1 MRFPALS
8 IPPFVVFPQEYVL
21 STLAIV
27 LSLALLMYMAYRGY
41 TVLLLAPVMAA
52 LAVVLSGDVSQML
65 PIYTETFMRALGNY
79 MLAFFPI
86 FLLGAL
92 FGQLMADSGAAT
104 AIAQWIERTLGS
116 KHAILTVVLACG
128 ILTYGGVSL
137 FVVAFAIYPIAKTLF
152 RDANIPKRLVAPA
165 IALGSF
171 TFTMTALPGT
181 PAIQNAIPIAY
192 FGTNTFAAPGLG
204 LIGGAIMFSLGIL
217 WLRSRE
223 KAARIAGEGY
233 GVHDDADTGPRGQV
247 GEADMSGDAK
257 RTMPLLLALLPLV
270 LVIGI
275 NALFTYGVFP
285 GVDWGFIKPRF
296 PAMDATKQT
305 GMWALIIALVTACI
319 VLLVIGMGLWA
330 NLQQSINK
338 GVLGSMLPIFNTASE
353 VGYGAVIASLAG
365 FALIR
370 NAVLNVSDNPLISEA
385 VAMNV
390 LAGIT
395 GSSSGGLSIA
405 LQTLGPDY
413 LRMANE
419 AGISPELLH
428 RVAVMSAGVFDSLP
442 HCGAIITLLA
452 ICKLTHK
459 QSYGNIAV
467 MTIVVPLIALTAV
480 IALGTVF
487 GSF

>member
-1 MRFPALS
+1 M
-8 IPPFVVFPQEYVL
+8 
-21 STLAIV
+21 STFAIV
-27 LSLALLMYMAYRGY
+27 LSLLILMFLAYRGY
-41 TVLLLAPVMAA
+41 TVLLLGPVMAV
-52 LAVVLSGDVSQML
+52 LAVFLSGDIAQVL
-65 PIYTETFMRALGNY
+65 PIYTETFMRAMGNY

-92 FGQLMADSGAAT
+92 FGQLMADSGAAM

-116 KHAILTVVLACG
+116 RYASLTVVLACA

-152 RDANIPKRLVAPA
+152 KDADIPKRLIAPT

-181 PAIQNAIPIAY
+181 PSIQNAMPIPY

-204 LIGGAIMFSLGIL
+204 LIGGVIMFTLGYL
-217 WLRSRE
+217 WLLSRE
-223 KAARIAGEGY
+223 RKARLAGEGY
-233 GVHDDADTGPRGQV
+233 GQHEDNEAAEVALENAAGQ
-247 GEADMSGDAK
+247 AGDH
-257 RTMPLLLALLPLV
+257 RRSMPLVLALLPLV

-275 NALFTYGVFP
+275 NALFTYAVFP
-285 GVDWGFIKPRF
+285 GKDWTFLQASF
-296 PAMDATKQT
+296 PNLAPARQA
-305 GMWALIIALVTACI
+305 GLWALIIALTTSIVT
-319 VLLVIGMGLWA
+319 VLLVGLGRWG
-330 NLQQSINK
+330 NLRESINK

-353 VGYGAVIASLAG
+353 VGYGAVIAGLAG
-365 FALIR
+365 FAIIR
-370 NAVLNVSDNPLISEA
+370 DAVLNVSNNPLISEA

-405 LQTLGPDY
+405 LQTLGADY

-419 AGISPELLH
+419 AGINPELLH

-442 HCGAIITLLA
+442 HCGAVITLLS
-452 ICKLTHK
+452 ICKLTHRE
-459 QSYGNIAV
+459 SYLNLAA
-467 MTIVVPLIALTAV
+467 MTIAAPLIALAAV
-480 IALGTVF
+480 IALGTAF

>member
-1 MRFPALS
+1 M
-8 IPPFVVFPQEYVL
+8 

-27 LSLALLMYMAYRGY
+27 VSLLLLMFLAYRGFS
-41 TVLLLAPVMAA
+41 VLLLAPLMAA
-52 LAVVLSGDVSQML
+52 VAVVLSGDVALML

-79 MLAFFPI
+79 IFAFFPI

-128 ILTYGGVSL
+128 VLTYGGVSL

-181 PAIQNAIPIAY
+181 PAIQNAIPIPY
-192 FGTNTFAAPGLG
+192 FGTNTFSAPGLG
-204 LIGGAIMFSLGIL
+204 LLGGAIMFCLGLL

-223 KAARIAGEGY
+223 KAARANGEGY
-233 GVHDDADTGPRGQV
+233 GVHDDSDTGPRGQV
-247 GEADMSGDAK
+247 GEADMSGDAT
-257 RTMPLLLALLPLV
+257 RSMPLLLALLPLV

-285 GVDWGFIKPRF
+285 GVEWGFLNERF
-296 PAMDATKQT
+296 PTMNAAKQS
-305 GMWALIIALVTACI
+305 GMWALIIALVAACV
-319 VLLVIGMGLWA
+319 VLFVISLKRLA
-330 NLQQSINK
+330 NVQESVNK

-353 VGYGAVIASLAG
+353 VGYGAVIASMAG

-370 NAVLNVSDNPLISEA
+370 DAVLNISDNPLISEA

-395 GSSSGGLSIA
+395 GSSSGGMSIA
-405 LQTLGPDY
+405 LQTLGADY
-413 LRMANE
+413 LRMAN
-419 AGISPELLH
+419 AIGISPDLLH
-428 RVAVMSAGVFDSLP
+428 RVAVMSAGVFDTLP
-442 HCGAIITLLA
+442 HSGAIITLLA

-459 QSYGNIAV
+459 QSYGNIAM
-467 MTIVVPLIALTAV
+467 MTIVVPLIALTVV
-480 IALGTVF
+480 ITLGTVF

>member
-1 MRFPALS
+1 M
-8 IPPFVVFPQEYVL
+8 

-27 LSLALLMYMAYRGY
+27 ISLVLLMYLAYRGY
-41 TVLLLAPVMAA
+41 TVLLLAPLMAA
-52 LAVVLSGDVSQML
+52 LAVILSGDVAQML

-79 MLAFFPI
+79 ILAFFPI

-104 AIAQWIERTLGS
+104 AIARWVERTLGS
-116 KHAILTVVLACG
+116 RHAILTIVLACG

-137 FVVAFAIYPIAKTLF
+137 FVVAFAIYPIGKTLF
-152 RDANIPKRLVAPA
+152 RDADIPKRLLAPA

-181 PAIQNAIPIAY
+181 PSIQNAIPIPY
-192 FGTNTFAAPGLG
+192 FGTNTFSAPVLG
-204 LIGGAIMFSLGIL
+204 LIGGLIMFTLGIL

-223 KAARIAGEGY
+223 KAARAKGEGY
-233 GVHDDADTGPRGQV
+233 GEHDDDTTATGQV
-247 GEADMSGDAK
+247 GEADMSGDAT
-257 RTMPLLLALLPLV
+257 RTMPLAFALLPLV

-285 GVDWGFIKPRF
+285 GMQWDFIAERF
-296 PAMDATKQT
+296 PNMDARKQT
-305 GMWALIIALVTACI
+305 GMWALIIALLVACFAL
-319 VLLVIGMGLWA
+319 LLVSIGRWE
-330 NLQQSINK
+330 NLQKSINK
-338 GVLGSMLPIFNTASE
+338 GSLGSMLPIFNTASE

-370 NAVLNVSDNPLISEA
+370 DAVLNVSSNPLVSEA

-395 GSSSGGLSIA
+395 GSSSGGMSIA
-405 LQTLGPDY
+405 LQTLGADY

-419 AGISPELLH
+419 AGISPDLLH
-428 RVAVMSAGVFDSLP
+428 RVAVMSAGVFDTLP
-442 HCGAIITLLA
+442 HCGAIITLLS

-459 QSYGNIAV
+459 QSYGNIAM
-467 MTIVVPLIALTAV
+467 MTIVVPLIALTVV
-480 IALGTVF
+480 ITLGTMF

>member
-1 MRFPALS
+1 M
-8 IPPFVVFPQEYVL
+8 

-27 LSLALLMYMAYRGY
+27 LSLLLLMYFAYRGY
-41 TVLLLAPVMAA
+41 TVLLLAPIMAA
-52 LAVVLSGDVSQML
+52 LAVLLSGEVAQML
-65 PIYTETFMRALGNY
+65 PIYTDTFMRALGNY

-104 AIAQWIERTLGS
+104 TIAQWIERTLGS

-128 ILTYGGVSL
+128 VLTYGGVSL

-152 RDANIPKRLVAPA
+152 RDADIPKRLVAPA

-181 PAIQNAIPIAY
+181 PSIQNAIPIPY
-192 FGTNTFAAPGLG
+192 FGTNTFSAPGLG
-204 LIGGAIMFSLGIL
+204 LIGGLIMFTLGML
-217 WLRSRE
+217 WLGWSE
-223 KAARIAGEGY
+223 KKARVAGEGY
-233 GVHDDADTGPRGQV
+233 GDHDDSDAAPRGMV
-247 GEADMSGDAK
+247 GEADMSGDAS
-257 RTMPLLLALLPLV
+257 RTMPLVLALLPLV

-285 GVDWGFIKPRF
+285 GMDWGFLKERF
-296 PAMDATKQT
+296 PNMDPTKQT
-305 GMWALIIALVTACI
+305 GIWALIIALATSII
-319 VLLVIGMGLWA
+319 VLLLVGIGRWG

-353 VGYGAVIASLAG
+353 VGYGAVIAGLAG
-365 FALIR
+365 FAIIR
-370 NAVLNVSDNPLISEA
+370 DAVLNVSDNPLISEA

-405 LQTLGPDY
+405 LQTLGADY
-413 LRMANE
+413 LRMAND
-419 AGISPELLH
+419 AGISPDLLH

-442 HCGAIITLLA
+442 HCGAVITLLS

-459 QSYGNIAV
+459 QSYLNLAV
-467 MTIVVPLIALTAV
+467 MTIGAPLIALAAV
-480 IALGTVF
+480 IALGTTF